1 MPWTL
6 QPKSFYQAIRPNF
19 YTVAYRRSGAYKGM
33 GSLGQGTSTTVLN
46 YPGMPTTEDASVT
59 PFTPDMLLNLPMT
72 GPYTSQPLLTSAGL
86 APATMQSAVTAGL
99 TRGVYQ
105 NALIMAGLV
114 VLAFVLLD
122 GRRR

>member
-33 GSLGQGTSTTVLN
+33 GSLGQGISTTVLN
-46 YPGMPTTEDASVT
+46 YPGMPTPEDASV
-59 PFTPDMLLNLPMT
+59 TPDMLLNLPMT

-99 TRGVYQ
+99 TTGVYQ
-105 NALIMAGLV
+105 HALIMAGLV